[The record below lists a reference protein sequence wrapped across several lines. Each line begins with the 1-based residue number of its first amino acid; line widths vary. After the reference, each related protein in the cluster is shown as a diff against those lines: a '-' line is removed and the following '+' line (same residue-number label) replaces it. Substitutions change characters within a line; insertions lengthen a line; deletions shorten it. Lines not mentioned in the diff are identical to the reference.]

1 MTPRLRHL
9 AAPWAM
15 LTIALL
21 SGCGTPS
28 PTRTPRPAA
37 QAPAPAATDEIR
49 AFERQQRDRAVALE
63 EQGAL
68 ADAAATWEVLV
79 LLRPGE
85 YDGRLASLQKRIDTT
100 VQDYLARARFEIK
113 GNLPLSE
120 QLYLSAVALQPQ
132 NKEAG
137 DALRAIE
144 RARIRQ
150 EHLLKPGK
158 TLSLPAETGKRTQP
172 APPPV
177 PGNSL
182 LMEQAS
188 NLASQGDID
197 EAIDQMAGQLKAAP
211 NDQAARDLLAELHYK
226 KAWALQPKDPA
237 GAQAAVKRCLKVSP
251 RHPGCNS
258 LLKLPSARPAASGA
272 SNTRP

>member
-1 MTPRLRHL
+1 MTHRLQYL
-9 AAPWAM
+9 AASM
-15 LTIALL
+15 LAVALL
-21 SGCGTPS
+21 SGCGTPAT
-28 PTRTPRPAA
+28 TRSSRPATEP
-37 QAPAPAATDEIR
+37 PATAASNEIR
-49 AFERQQRDRAVALE
+49 AFERQQLDKAMALE

-85 YDGRLASLQKRIDTT
+85 YDSRLASLQKRIDTM
-100 VQDYLARARFEIK
+100 VQDYLARARVELK
-113 GNLPLSE
+113 SNLPLSE

-132 NKEAG
+132 NKEAA

-158 TLSLPAETGKRTQP
+158 TLSLPARAQP
-172 APPPV
+172 AQPPAPA
-177 PGNSL
+177 NSL

-211 NDQAARDLLAELHYK
+211 NDQAARDLLAELYYK
-226 KAWALQPKDPA
+226 KAWGLQPKDPA
-237 GAQAAVKRCLKVSP
+237 GAQAAVKRCLQVSP

-258 LLKLPSARPAASGA
+258 LLKLPGTKPAASGA
-272 SNTRP
+272 SNARP